1 MPVHFTLFTT
11 VPGVLGALI
20 TITALMVVSAGTKP
34 NLQTTAA
41 GVVLHVPEVGV
52 AEITVIPGGIAS
64 LTWMLLKIRVLVKV
78 VVYATGLPTV
88 TGSGA

>member
-1 MPVHFTLFTT
+1 M
-11 VPGVLGALI
+11 PGVLGAVI
-20 TITALMVVSAGTKP
+20 TITALMVVSAGVKP

-41 GVVLHVPEVGV
+41 GLVLQLAVMVDGV
-52 AEITVIPGGIAS
+52 AEITLIPFGIGS

-78 VVYATGLPTV
+78 VVYATGLETV